1 MHHLACKVS
10 HSLLKHRIIDENMI
24 EIYIYGLEI
33 IFSSLF
39 TTLSILLIGLFMKS
53 FGFTLLYLIIT
64 IPLKLYAGGYHAET
78 YKKCFFIS
86 NVSFFITLCIHRL
99 ICTYCQIP
107 ILFKLMILYCSS
119 LYIFRKSPVTN
130 SHHPLT
136 IKKQVKNKKL
146 TKKILI
152 FLNFTITIFINLIPA
167 NTVSDFAI
175 LCIMSVALF
184 IIPTQIK
191 EVNS

>member
-10 HSLLKHRIIDENMI
+10 HSFLKHRIIDENMI

-99 ICTYCQIP
+99 ICTYCQM
-107 ILFKLMILYCSS
+107 LASG
-119 LYIFRKSPVTN
+119 
-130 SHHPLT
+130 
-136 IKKQVKNKKL
+136 
-146 TKKILI
+146 
-152 FLNFTITIFINLIPA
+152 
-167 NTVSDFAI
+167 
-175 LCIMSVALF
+175 
-184 IIPTQIK
+184 
-191 EVNS
+191 